1 MKGDV
6 EERDKVSERDGENEG
21 EGGIKGERWKRQ
33 RAWRRGGRESV
44 RATPGQSISA
54 CSSAGGR

>member
-33 RAWRRGGRESV
+33 SMEERWKRECTCNSRPEYKCLLVCWR
-44 RATPGQSISA
+44 
-54 CSSAGGR
+54 